1 MKSKN
6 PDYENLCIQADDAIK
21 TLISEGGMFYS
32 FRQLEDWLKQ
42 YSPVFKKIRKH
53 YLSDKRVKPFRQL
66 YMDVLQFT
74 NSFPPRVAVRL
85 ALDKF
90 PGREAPPSELSE
102 WYEDF
107 AELAENSEYL
117 SHLLLEEEQIP
128 LYIEVSSDPEIRVLC
143 RPKLEA
149 LQFIKWHAEAAPK
162 RVRQAD
168 S

>member
-1 MKSKN
+1 MKN
-6 PDYENLCIQADDAIK
+6 NDATYENLCIQADDAIK

-32 FRQLEDWLKQ
+32 FRQLENWLKQ
-42 YSPVFKKIRKH
+42 YSSVFKKLRKNS
-53 YLSDKRVKPFRQL
+53 LSDERVKPFRQL
-66 YMDVLQFT
+66 YMDILQFT

-102 WYEDF
+102 WHEDF

-117 SHLLLEEEQIP
+117 SQLLLEEEQIP
-128 LYIEVSSDPEIRVLC
+128 LYIELSSDPEIRVLC
-143 RPKLEA
+143 RPKIEA

-162 RVRQAD
+162 RVRQTD